1 MQVLVR
7 VFYVSAIVKPLA
19 DVEVQVILGASQIW
33 NRRRDVTGMLARSDG
48 HFAQVVEGRREAI
61 DALLDEPI
69 TRRKLA
75 HWAMGLVRR
84 DDMADEMRQLHEGQ
98 VTDVAATK
106 DTLARLLPPR
116 D

>member
-7 VFYVSAIVKPLA
+7 VFHVSAIVEPLA

-33 NRRRDVTGMLARSDG
+33 NRRRDITGMLARSDG

-61 DALLDEPI
+61 DALLDEPV

-75 HWAMGLVRR
+75 HWAMGL
-84 DDMADEMRQLHEGQ
+84 AQPKQLQPGGFPG
-98 VTDVAATK
+98 
-106 DTLARLLPPR
+106 ARSGKFPAMGSPVSASS
-116 D
+116 